1 MNEINDEM
9 YNTMATL
16 ANTIGLSIL
25 TMMIHE
31 QNGLLEQ
38 AEELNETIEKLKEQL
53 KRMIELSYRT
63 KKL

>member
-31 QNGLLEQ
+31 QNGLLER
-38 AEELNETIEKLKEQL
+38 AEELKETIEKLKEQL

>member
-25 TMMIHE
+25 TMMIHK

-38 AEELNETIEKLKEQL
+38 AEELKETIEKLNEQL

>member
-31 QNGLLEQ
+31 QNGLLGR
-38 AEELNETIEKLKEQL
+38 AEELKETIEKLKEQL

>member
-25 TMMIHE
+25 TMMIHK

-38 AEELNETIEKLKEQL
+38 AEELKETIEKLKEQL

>member
-9 YNTMATL
+9 YNTMVTL

-31 QNGLLEQ
+31 QNGLLKH
-38 AEELNETIEKLKEQL
+38 AEELKETIEKLKEQL
-53 KRMIELSYRT
+53 KRMVELSHRT
-63 KKL
+63 KEL